1 MDEKSLCAPI
11 FNLAKSRQ
19 IKFLTLNENA
29 GSDTVTVGIAGKP
42 VRPAG
47 NPVLLTIANIANGV
61 ILILVSSCH

>member
-1 MDEKSLCAPI
+1 MDEKSLCAHI
-11 FNLAKSRQ
+11 LNLTAPWQ

-61 ILILVSSCH
+61 ILILVSS